1 MRQGYNPLQLQKED
15 KEGKL
20 RQTTNLLEEDS
31 EYYMGKYNFPEE
43 EQNYYKQVFKFFDK
57 TGADQVAIA
66 VEHFKSGSWLGNESS
81 WLSGYRCRGGH
92 PVEKSGSIQH
102 EIL

>member
-1 MRQGYNPLQLQKED
+1 MRNGYNPLQLQKED

-20 RQTTNLLEEDS
+20 RNLTNLLEEDS

-66 VEHFKSGSWLGNESS
+66 VLFLHQGSRTCHESS
-81 WLSGYRCRGGH
+81 GVFGH
-92 PVEKSGSIQH
+92 
-102 EIL
+102 